1 MASGSLE
8 PFTPLVAT
16 PERVSFRKQ
25 FQYESSISQW
35 IAGHGHIGST
45 MPDPE
50 LIRKVL
56 DQLFPMEDPGTPANW
71 QKVAAALSVIRPF
84 TIISGGPGTRSEER
98 RVGEECRE
106 RGVPRQR

>member
-1 MASGSLE
+1 
-8 PFTPLVAT
+8 
-16 PERVSFRKQ
+16 
-25 FQYESSISQW
+25 
-35 IAGHGHIGST
+35 

-84 TIISGGPGTRSEER
+84 TIISGGPGTGKNTTVANLLALHLRLAEVQRQKVRHRGGLARTGSD
-98 RVGEECRE
+98 RE
-106 RGVPRQR
+106 RTRENASDSAIPD